1 MKIVNKYSHL
11 HGEEFML
18 VRKKALLKEVYSVIA
33 SVDAKKF
40 RTKVSEEKT
49 MKGAMLYSPGEINN
63 EFKRIFESLKWNSVR
78 RDFYVSDDYSTVK
91 VLETLTY
98 EEQKKYLQE
107 HEKPLLHSYNQ
118 TDFVKDQV
126 AIEVQLGK
134 YFAVTYDLFVKHL
147 SFYNIGIIDV
157 GIEIVPSKN
166 MQQQMSSGVPFFEK
180 EVHNVLRHGRTTP
193 PVPIIILGV
202 DP

>member
-18 VRKKALLKEVYSVIA
+18 VRKKALLEEVYSVIEM
-33 SVDAKKF
+33 VDAKKF
-40 RTKVSEEKT
+40 QTKVSNEKT
-49 MKGAMLYSPGEINN
+49 KMGSILYSPGEINK
-63 EFKRIFESLKWNSVR
+63 EFKRIFETLDWNSVR
-78 RDFYVSDDYSTVK
+78 RDFYVSDDYSVVK

-98 EEQKKYLQE
+98 EDQKKYLE
-107 HEKPLLHSYNQ
+107 ELEKPLVHSYNQ

-126 AIEVQLGK
+126 AVEVQLGK
-134 YFAVTYDLFVKHL
+134 YFAVSYDLFVKHL
-147 SFYNIGIIDV
+147 SFYNMGIIDV
-157 GIEIVPSKN
+157 GIEVVPSKN
-166 MQQQMSSGVPFFEK
+166 LQQKMSSGVPFFEK

>member
-11 HGEEFML
+11 HGEEYML
-18 VRKKALLKEVYSVIA
+18 VRKKTLLEEVYSVIEK
-33 SVDAKKF
+33 VDAKKF
-40 RTKVSEEKT
+40 KTKESQEKT
-49 MKGAMLYSPGEINN
+49 KKGKILYNPGEIND
-63 EFKRIFESLKWNSVR
+63 EFKRIFESLNWNSVR

-91 VLETLTY
+91 VLETLSY
-98 EEQKKYLQE
+98 DEQKKYLEERQR
-107 HEKPLLHSYNQ
+107 PLVHSYNQ
-118 TDFVKDQV
+118 TDFVKEQV

-166 MQQQMSSGVPFFEK
+166 LQQQMSSGVPFFEK

-193 PVPIIILGV
+193 PVPIIILGI

>member
-1 MKIVNKYSHL
+1 MKVVNKYSHL

-18 VRKKALLKEVYSVIA
+18 VRKKQLLDEVYSVIE
-33 SVDAKKF
+33 SVDATKF
-40 RTKVSEEKT
+40 RTKVSKEKT
-49 MKGAMLYSPGEINN
+49 KSGSILYNPGEINN
-63 EFKRIFESLKWNSVR
+63 EFKRIFELLGWNAVR
-78 RDFYVSDDYSTVK
+78 RDFYVSDDYNTVK
-91 VLETLTY
+91 VLETLAY
-98 EEQKKYLQE
+98 AEQKKYLEENQ
-107 HEKPLLHSYNQ
+107 KALVHSYNQ

-157 GIEIVPSKN
+157 GIEVVPSKN
-166 MQQQMSSGVPFFEK
+166 LQRQMSSGVPFFEK

>member
-18 VRKKALLKEVYSVIA
+18 VRKKALLEEVYSIIE

-78 RDFYVSDDYSTVK
+78 RDFYVSDDHSTVK

-107 HEKPLLHSYNQ
+107 HGRPLVHSYNQ

-157 GIEIVPSKN
+157 GVEIVPSKN

-193 PVPIIILGV
+193 PVPIII
-202 DP
+202 

>member
-1 MKIVNKYSHL
+1 MKVVNKYSHL
-11 HGEEFML
+11 HGEEFLL
-18 VRKKALLKEVYSVIA
+18 VHKKELLEEVYSVIER
-33 SVDAKKF
+33 VDAKKF
-40 RTKVSEEKT
+40 RTKVSNEKT
-49 MKGAMLYSPGEINN
+49 KKGTILYSPGEINN
-63 EFKRIFESLKWNSVR
+63 EFKRIFESLNWNSVR
-78 RDFYVSDDYSTVK
+78 RDFYVSDDYSIVK
-91 VLETLTY
+91 VLETLSY
-98 EEQKKYLQE
+98 VEQKKYLEENQ
-107 HEKPLLHSYNQ
+107 KPLVHSYNQ

-134 YFAVTYDLFVKHL
+134 YFAVSYDLFVKHL

-157 GIEIVPSKN
+157 GIEVVPSKN
-166 MQQQMSSGVPFFEK
+166 LQQQMSSGVPFFEK